1 MTQYTTD
8 LDLSTNVFNLHDKT
22 PINQDEPIESLV
34 LMLEDMLAAAKSGK
48 LISFDGVGFFNGGQ
62 RITARGPRQHNP
74 VEVIGAIELLKTIL
88 LREIEDDQ

>member
-48 LISFDGVGFFNGGQ
+48 LISFDGVGFFNDGQ
-62 RITARGPRQHNP
+62 RITARGPRFHN
-74 VEVIGAIELLKTIL
+74 VMEAIGAVEYLKAKLMSEL
-88 LREIEDDQ
+88 D